1 MTTLSRFI
9 LVFVACFAVISLTS
23 CYEDEKKEAI
33 ETYQKQVEQA
43 RNAKLGEL
51 RSKLSSSFLL
61 GALGYVCIGL
71 LGPSATEGT
80 RKFVAEQF
88 KMSKEDQIS
97 LATGIYWTVVG
108 IIFVF
113 SIFNRH
119 LGTVRPAVW
128 LLLGGTAYPFFVHVL
143 PSLEAGD
150 KMRRKAAVGQMK
162 SFFMLIFIFYI
173 ILRFLSPDGF
183 GDIKLQ

>member
-1 MTTLSRFI
+1 MTALNRII
-9 LVFVACFAVISLTS
+9 LVFAVCFAVFSLSS
-23 CYEDEKKEAI
+23 CYEDEARIESNQKKKI
-33 ETYQKQVEQA
+33 EQA
-43 RNAKLGEL
+43 RIVRLDEL

-61 GALGYVCIGL
+61 GALGYVCVGL

-80 RKFVAEQF
+80 RKFVADQF

-108 IIFVF
+108 VIFLF

-119 LGTVRPAVW
+119 LGPVRPAVW

-143 PSLEAGD
+143 PSLESGD

-173 ILRFLSPDGF
+173 ILRCLGPDGF

>member
-1 MTTLSRFI
+1 MTALRRII
-9 LVFVACFAVISLTS
+9 LVFAACFAVVNLTG
-23 CYEDEKKEAI
+23 CYEDGNNAVDTYKKQI
-33 ETYQKQVEQA
+33 EQA
-43 RNAKLGEL
+43 RKTKLGEL
-51 RSKLSSSFLL
+51 TSKLSSSFLL

-80 RKFVAEQF
+80 RKFLAEQF
-88 KMSKEDQIS
+88 KMSKENQIS
-97 LATGIYWTVVG
+97 LATWIYWTVVVG
-108 IIFVF
+108 VFVF
-113 SIFNRH
+113 SIFNQH
-119 LGTVRPAVW
+119 LGAVRPAVW

-150 KMRRKAAVGQMK
+150 KLRRKAAVGQMK